1 MTAGQKRF
9 DDWLAGRAEQAG
21 GRAAFLRAD
30 GRADESHWESIRR
43 NVFSLFRDVLSAAQK
58 ANGGEE
64 QAARR
69 FFAEKLGVIPA
80 SWETAPSLP
89 SATSPS
95 RSSFHCA
102 EDLRRGTLPPAK
114 RSLTST
120 MASPKAHWV
129 MTKKAI
135 TDTKGSSPV
144 PPTIAA
150 ARALASCRFP
160 GSARM
165 WARFSPL
172 RSKVSR
178 VTAPERFSRSF

>member
-69 FFAEKLGVIPA
+69 FFAEKLGVA
-80 SWETAPSLP
+80 LP
-89 SATSPS
+89 PL
-95 RSSFHCA
+95 FHFVCDCPLGA
-102 EDLRRGTLPPAK
+102 HCRICLYRRCGTLDVGE
-114 RSLTST
+114 LQQ
-120 MASPKAHWV
+120 V
-129 MTKKAI
+129 
-135 TDTKGSSPV
+135 
-144 PPTIAA
+144 
-150 ARALASCRFP
+150 L
-160 GSARM
+160 
-165 WARFSPL
+165 
-172 RSKVSR
+172 
-178 VTAPERFSRSF
+178 